1 MLQSGIIFDA
11 ILIKK
16 PLNTMK
22 KLFALLLICGFV
34 FTLAACDSTPKSES
48 TVEEAVE
55 AVEDAVEEAEE
66 AVEEVIEEVEETIEE
81 ETEEGAE

>member
-1 MLQSGIIFDA
+1 
-11 ILIKK
+11 
-16 PLNTMK
+16 MK

-55 AVEDAVEEAEE
+55 AVEDTVEEVIEEAEEVIEEAEE
-66 AVEEVIEEVEETIEE
+66 AVEEA
-81 ETEEGAE
+81 TEEGAE